1 MLTSPQQLKVLVR
14 QRSCYC
20 GECLYENYSSCKN
33 KDLVDDFENIKLE
46 REAYPAVTR
55 SQDDQPPP
63 TKPLHLHVVDL
74 VNKCSIIAI
83 AAQDDDSYDYYLM
96 RVISDGLVTLS
107 TEETDDYGCQ
117 FQAGN
122 TVLKGHFFLRHNLI
136 DMIYKL
142 DVKKKVMVYPG
153 TVRYMCSELK
163 KKGKGCNEVYQ
174 VAMDV
179 HEDIIASL

>member
-33 KDLVDDFENIKLE
+33 KDLVDDFENINLE

-55 SQDDQPPP
+55 SQDDQAPP
-63 TKPLHLHVVDL
+63 TQPLHLHVADL
-74 VNKCSIIAI
+74 VNKGSIIAI

-96 RVISDGLVTLS
+96 RVISDSLVTLS

-136 DMIYKL
+136 DMTYKL
-142 DVKKKVMVYPG
+142 DVKKKAMVYPG
-153 TVRYMCSELK
+153 TVRYVCSELK
-163 KKGKGCNEVYQ
+163 KKGKGRSEVYQ